1 MIPFEGYRTFSIN
14 YVNHVQ
20 QLCTSGLIDQETQVP
35 IFIFCNEICTDT
47 MYLNVNLLFSFVS
60 EV

>member
-20 QLCTSGLIDQETQVP
+20 QIMYVWLNRSRDTSPNFHILH
-35 IFIFCNEICTDT
+35 EICTDT
-47 MYLNVNLLFSFVS
+47 MYLNVN
-60 EV
+60 

>member
-47 MYLNVNLLFSFVS
+47 MYLNVN
-60 EV
+60 